1 MYASYKTTDIIKTIK
16 TNSAKYNVTPIT
28 FARANRS
35 EKVYMFVA
43 QIKPYELTSVVAYQ
57 TVAQITF
64 DNVEAATNWISQGE
78 FEDNVSWWAS

>member
-1 MYASYKTTDIIKTIK
+1 MNASYKTQDIIKAIK
-16 TNSAKYNVTPIT
+16 TTSAKYHITPIT

-35 EKVYMFVA
+35 EKVYVFVN
-43 QIKPYELTSVVAYQ
+43 QFKPMEFSNKKWWQ